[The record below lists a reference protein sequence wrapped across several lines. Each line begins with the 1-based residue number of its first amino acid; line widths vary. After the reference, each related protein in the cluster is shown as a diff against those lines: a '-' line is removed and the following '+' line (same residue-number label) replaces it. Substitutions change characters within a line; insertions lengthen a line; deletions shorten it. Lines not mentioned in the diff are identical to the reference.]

1 MHQSKLSNWE
11 LIMPGGGLTAIGLAG
26 LVTSY
31 SGLAHTFVDGMHALT
46 GLLTMI
52 GLIILAQGILD
63 GGGVSTT
70 NRTKAVVLVIVSIC
84 LGFGTFGLVF
94 TENSTVSVFYAVLVM
109 IAIPAIVISYFAMK
123 IPQYAKPVG
132 TIFILAFGCAIGL
145 YVAFGYVGPDGY
157 LVASEA
163 EEAIEEVV
171 DTMPTGPVFP
181 ISILAGSAEQG
192 NPDYDPDE
200 ALVSQGHIIEWINQ
214 DEMSHTVTSS
224 LDFGETFDSGLM
236 NAGDSFL
243 LDSNKLD
250 LGSYEYLCIVHPWMV
265 STIIIEESVE

>member
-1 MHQSKLSNWE
+1 
-11 LIMPGGGLTAIGLAG
+11 MPGAGLTAIGLAG

-63 GGGVSTT
+63 GGVSTT
-70 NRTKAVVLVIVSIC
+70 NRTKAVVLVIISIC
-84 LGFGTFGLVF
+84 LGFGTFALVF
-94 TENSTVSVFYAVLVM
+94 TENSTVSVFYAILIM
-109 IAIPAIVISYFAMK
+109 ITIPAVVISYFAMK
-123 IPQYAKPVG
+123 VPQYVKPVG
-132 TIFILAFGCAIGL
+132 VIFILAFGSAIGL

-157 LVASEA
+157 LVASEV
-163 EEAIEEVV
+163 EEIVEVVEEVL
-171 DTMPTGPVFP
+171 PTGPTFA
-181 ISILAGSAEQG
+181 ISILSGSAEQG
-192 NPDYDPDE
+192 NPDYGPDE
-200 ALVSQGHIIEWINQ
+200 AFVSQGYIIEWTNE

-265 STIIIEESVE
+265 STIIIEEPAE